1 MEEANLDPAV
11 HVIALSG
18 SGKGFCGGYDLV
30 EYAET
35 QAPNHDPSEPWD
47 PVTDWQMM
55 SRNLRGFMSLFHSDK
70 PVVCKVHG
78 FCVAGGTD
86 MALCSDLLVIAD
98 DARIGYPPA
107 RVWGVPTSALWAFR
121 VGDQRAKRLLFTGD
135 LIDGRTAHEWG
146 LAVEAHPAAE
156 LDDRF
161 EELVERIALT
171 PVNQLVMMKL
181 LVNQAL
187 FAQGLHA
194 TQALGVF
201 FDGIARHTPG
211 GLRIPAPRG
220 RGRLQGGGARARP
233 AVRSATITRMKPE
246 VAADRLRDLRS
257 VTDAALAYLPMEDL
271 LTELLVRVVAILEA
285 DTAAI
290 LLLDDDDTTLVAR
303 AAKGLEEE
311 VERGVRIPVGRG
323 FAGRIAATRQPVQIE
338 NIDKAE
344 IINPILREK
353 GLRSLLGVPLLV
365 EGGVIG
371 VMHVGTL
378 TERKFTEDDV
388 ELLQSAGDRAALA
401 ISSRLTERER
411 GLADALQSSLMPRL
425 PELPAVTLAGR
436 YLPAASAQLG
446 GDWFDAF
453 QLPDGRLGMAIGDVV
468 GRGFHAA
475 AVMGQLRS
483 GLRAYALDGIAPSD
497 VLERLSRLLRQLDPG
512 GTATVLYTVLDPYSG
527 SLEVSSAGH
536 PPPLVMGDD
545 REPTFLE
552 LPGSAPLG
560 ATRYPVYEEREH
572 QIGPGSAL
580 VLYTDGL
587 VERAG
592 ESLDAGLERLRAVVR
607 AGPDDLE
614 HLGDRLVDELLPD
627 GPAEDDAAL
636 LLGRALPLERLAPHT
651 AAGRRGLDPADAA
664 PARALA
670 VPGGRHAG

>member
-1 MEEANLDPAV
+1 MTATTLRYEVTGRVARITLDRPERANAITLAMPRELAEAVEEANLDPAV

-18 SGKGFCGGYDLV
+18 NGKGFCGGYDLV

-146 LAVEAHPAAE
+146 LAVESHPAAE
-156 LDDRF
+156 LDERF
-161 EELVERIALT
+161 DELVERIALT

-187 FAQGLHA
+187 FAQGLQA

-201 FDGIARHTPG
+201 FDGIARHTPEG
-211 GLRIPAPRG
+211 YEFQR
-220 RGRLQGGGARARP
+220 RAAEAGFKE
-233 AVRSATITRMKPE
+233 AVRERDQPYERATITRMKPE

-257 VTDAALAYLPMEDL
+257 VTDAALSYLPLEDL
-271 LTELLVRVVAILEA
+271 LNELLARVVTILDA

-290 LLLDDDDTTLVAR
+290 LLLDDDDKTLVAR

-323 FAGRIAATRQPVQIE
+323 FAGRIAATRQPVSVE
-338 NIDKAE
+338 NIDEAE

-378 TERKFTEDDV
+378 TPAQVPATRTSSCSRARATV
-388 ELLQSAGDRAALA
+388 PRSRSRAA
-401 ISSRLTERER
+401 
-411 GLADALQSSLMPRL
+411 
-425 PELPAVTLAGR
+425 
-436 YLPAASAQLG
+436 
-446 GDWFDAF
+446 
-453 QLPDGRLGMAIGDVV
+453 
-468 GRGFHAA
+468 
-475 AVMGQLRS
+475 
-483 GLRAYALDGIAPSD
+483 
-497 VLERLSRLLRQLDPG
+497 
-512 GTATVLYTVLDPYSG
+512 
-527 SLEVSSAGH
+527 
-536 PPPLVMGDD
+536 
-545 REPTFLE
+545 
-552 LPGSAPLG
+552 
-560 ATRYPVYEEREH
+560 
-572 QIGPGSAL
+572 
-580 VLYTDGL
+580 
-587 VERAG
+587 
-592 ESLDAGLERLRAVVR
+592 
-607 AGPDDLE
+607 
-614 HLGDRLVDELLPD
+614 
-627 GPAEDDAAL
+627 
-636 LLGRALPLERLAPHT
+636 
-651 AAGRRGLDPADAA
+651 
-664 PARALA
+664 
-670 VPGGRHAG
+670 